1 MSNIKRFD
9 PFADLFPLD
18 PFGEDFF
25 KGFSLR
31 PVFSKMES
39 EPRMRLDVSES
50 DGNYVVKA
58 EIPGVRKEDV
68 KVSVDGR
75 QVSISAELKKEKEEK
90 DNGKVIR
97 SERYYGSAMRSFTL
111 GEEVDEDRAS
121 ARCEDGV
128 LVLTLPKKPGTK
140 SKQLTI
146 G

>member
-1 MSNIKRFD
+1 
-9 PFADLFPLD
+9 
-18 PFGEDFF
+18 
-25 KGFSLR
+25 
-31 PVFSKMES
+31 
-39 EPRMRLDVSES
+39 MRLDVSES

-111 GEEVDEDRAS
+111 GEEVDEGRAS

-146 G
+146 S

>member
-1 MSNIKRFD
+1 MANIKRFD
-9 PFADLFPLD
+9 PFADLVDFDPLS
-18 PFGEDFF
+18 EDFF

-31 PVFSKMES
+31 PIFQRMES
-39 EPRMRLDVSES
+39 EPQMRLDVSES

-58 EIPGVRKEDV
+58 EIPGVKKEDV
-68 KVSVDGR
+68 RVSVDGR
-75 QVSISAELKKEKEEK
+75 QVSISAELKKEKEQK

-111 GEEVDEDRAS
+111 AEEVDESKAN
-121 ARCEDGV
+121 AKCEDGV

-146 G
+146 S